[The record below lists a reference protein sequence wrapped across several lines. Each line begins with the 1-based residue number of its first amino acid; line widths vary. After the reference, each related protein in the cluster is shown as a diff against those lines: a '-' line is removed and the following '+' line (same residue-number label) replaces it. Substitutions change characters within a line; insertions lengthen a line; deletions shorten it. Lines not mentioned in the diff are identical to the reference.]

1 ANENASHYSSRM
13 PADLRPLA
21 CAQPGRAGSP
31 IAPKSTEQR
40 RISSVELLGRQGE
53 ILIDHQQQV
62 YRLRITS
69 LGKLILTK

>member
-1 ANENASHYSSRM
+1 M

-62 YRLRITS
+62 YRLR
-69 LGKLILTK
+69 